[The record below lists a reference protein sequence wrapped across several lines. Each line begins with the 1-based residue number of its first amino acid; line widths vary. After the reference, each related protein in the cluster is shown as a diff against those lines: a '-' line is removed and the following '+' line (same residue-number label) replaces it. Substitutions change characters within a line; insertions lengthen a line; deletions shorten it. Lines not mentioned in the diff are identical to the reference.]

1 MGRALC
7 RHPCE
12 RAFHRVYSPF
22 ITVCRAGKASR
33 PHFIPPLAG
42 LQRPASALMWDGLPY
57 QRFFQYEE
65 DRVTEEVPFY
75 QDGLYF
81 SCQQGC
87 AACCKIPGRVEIDE
101 QDIGRMAEALGMTHN
116 RFAATYVR
124 KVSGQLLLRERDDAA
139 CVMLGEDDRCMV
151 HAVRPLQCRTY
162 PFWDEVLANDFTWI
176 LEKDL
181 CPGLDKGRWFSREE
195 IDALRR
201 GQAQTGGFNEGAEG

>member
-1 MGRALC
+1 MPPSLRKSLPPRIFPLYHSVPGRKSIRATF
-7 RHPCE
+7 HPAADRLAE
-12 RAFHRVYSPF
+12 
-22 ITVCRAGKASR
+22 TGVCPEVG
-33 PHFIPPLAG
+33 
-42 LQRPASALMWDGLPY
+42 
-57 QRFFQYEE
+57 RFAVSEVFQNKE

-124 KVSGQLLLRERDDAA
+124 KVSGDLLLRERDDGA

-201 GQAQTGGFNEGAEG
+201 GQAQTGGFNESAEG